1 LDPEPLLQN
10 IVIYQIIIKPIN
22 TEILLGLFGIIVL
35 LASSALVSGSEVAYF
50 SLTNNDVSGLKL
62 DTKRKTKYVCKLLED
77 REQLLA
83 TILIANNFIN
93 VGIVI
98 LSAWV
103 TNEIFDF
110 SSSETFGFIFQIII
124 ITFLL
129 LFFGEILPKVYAT
142 NSRITFAKFTSM
154 PLFIS
159 KQIFKPVSNVLI
171 KSTTIVNRLLSNKN
185 KSISIQD
192 LSDAYELTEANIR
205 EDKQILEGVI
215 NFWGIDVKEIMK
227 PRVDIVAVD
236 VNFSFNKLQ
245 AVVIESGFSRIPVYK
260 ETHDNLKGILY
271 VKDLLPCLNKSNDF
285 NWQKL
290 IREPYFIPETM
301 KISDLLE
308 KFQTKKIHIAIVT
321 DEYGGFGGIVT
332 MEDVIEEIVGE
343 IHDDVGL
350 EEDLFVKIDENNY
363 IFNGKIL
370 LNDFYKI
377 LGIKED
383 IFIDKRGD
391 ADSLAGLILEI
402 KGEIPQKGE
411 KLILQNFTFV
421 ISSADDRKIKKI
433 NLKIDRKE

>member
-1 LDPEPLLQN
+1 
-10 IVIYQIIIKPIN
+10 
-22 TEILLGLFGIIVL
+22 
-35 LASSALVSGSEVAYF
+35 
-50 SLTNNDVSGLKL
+50 
-62 DTKRKTKYVCKLLED
+62 
-77 REQLLA
+77 
-83 TILIANNFIN
+83 
-93 VGIVI
+93 
-98 LSAWV
+98 
-103 TNEIFDF
+103 
-110 SSSETFGFIFQIII
+110 
-124 ITFLL
+124 LL

-142 NSRITFAKFTSM
+142 NSRITFAKFTSI

-171 KSTTIVNRLLSNKN
+171 KSTSIVNRLLSNKN

-227 PRVDIVAVD
+227 PRVDIIAVD

-245 AVVIESGFSRIPVYK
+245 AVVIESGFSRIPVYE

-271 VKDLLPCLNKSNDF
+271 VKDLLPYLNKSNDF
-285 NWQKL
+285 NWQEL

-301 KISDLLE
+301 KINDLLE

-433 NLKIDRKE
+433 NLKIDKKK

>member
-1 LDPEPLLQN
+1 LQI
-10 IVIYQIIIKPIN
+10 IVIYQIIINPIN
-22 TEILLGLFGIIVL
+22 TEILLGLFGILIL

-50 SLTNNDVSGLKL
+50 SLTNNDVDNLKL
-62 DTKRKTKYVCKLLED
+62 DTKRKAKYVCKLLED

-110 SSSETFGFIFQIII
+110 SSSETFGFIFQIVI

-142 NSRITFAKFTSM
+142 NSRQTFAKFTSI

-159 KQIFKPVSNVLI
+159 KQIFKPVSNILI

-192 LSDAYELTEANIR
+192 LSDAYKLTEANIR

-227 PRVDIVAVD
+227 PRVDIIAVD

-245 AVVIESGFSRIPVYK
+245 AVVIESGFSRIPVYE

-271 VKDLLPCLNKSNDF
+271 VKDLLPYLNKSNDF
-285 NWQKL
+285 KWQEL

-301 KISDLLE
+301 KINDLLE
-308 KFQTKKIHIAIVT
+308 KFQSKKIHIAIVT

-343 IHDDVGL
+343 IHDDIGL

-421 ISSADDRKIKKI
+421 ISSADSRKIKKI
-433 NLKIDRKE
+433 NLKIDKKK